1 MVTVVVGAGRRPGP
15 VMVMMVMVVMRLALC
30 LRRQAVV
37 EQRGGGTGVRV
48 RAAAATG
55 VVAVGLLRRVLAAG
69 AAGHFVLNEPANVRQ
84 RERPLA
90 LTARQ
95 QVHLIGAAGAV
106 RRVRVR
112 CENESKRDR

>member
-1 MVTVVVGAGRRPGP
+1 
-15 VMVMMVMVVMRLALC
+15 MVMMVMVVMRLALC
-30 LRRQAVV
+30 RRRQAVV
-37 EQRGGGTGVRV
+37 EQRGGGGTAVRV
-48 RAAAATG
+48 RAAAAG
-55 VVAVGLLRRVLAAG
+55 AVAVGLLRRVLAAR